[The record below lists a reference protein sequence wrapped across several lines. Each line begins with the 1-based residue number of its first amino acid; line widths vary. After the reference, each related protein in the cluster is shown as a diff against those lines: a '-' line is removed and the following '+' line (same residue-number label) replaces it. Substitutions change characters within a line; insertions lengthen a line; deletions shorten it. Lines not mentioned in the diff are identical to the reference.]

1 MRAMS
6 IPTITRTLRAAPV
19 AAGLTLSLALAL
31 AAGCSKQSAPEPAKE
46 AASEEAKPEETKP
59 EETKPEAPAV
69 EAAAS
74 ILRGQ
79 GLRIVNIAPVVAGID
94 KDKLFQ
100 RLSEL
105 NAGKPK
111 TSHILDFT
119 TQLAVMMRAGIN
131 LRSALEGI
139 ADQTSHATFKKVVYQ
154 IKADVEAGKQFSEG
168 LARFPKLFGKM
179 YVNMVRASEMSGSF
193 SEMLD
198 RIAAYIQQEMETR
211 RMVIGAAIYPAVIG
225 TMAVVVTVFLLTFV
239 LPKFY
244 IVFEGKEDILPWATK
259 FLMGLSDFV
268 VSQKLYLIIGAV
280 AIFAGS
286 FAFAKTEVGGFFV
299 DKMKLRVPV
308 LKGMF
313 RALYISRSLQTMGQL
328 INAGVPMLDT
338 IAITGDISG
347 NRLYKGMW
355 KSVYSSVKQGKKVTA
370 PLRKTKLL
378 PMSVVQMIAA
388 GEDSGKLGEV
398 LDEVSE
404 YYHKRLREAIKT
416 VTGLIEPIMIIVMGT
431 VVGFIAM
438 AIILPIF
445 KMSAIVK

>member
-1 MRAMS
+1 MANYKYSVRDASGKMQN
-6 IPTITRTLRAAPV
+6 
-19 AAGLTLSLALAL
+19 GTLS
-31 AAGCSKQSAPEPAKE
+31 
-46 AASEEAKPEETKP
+46 SESL
-59 EETKPEAPAV
+59 

-79 GLRIVNIAPVVAGID
+79 GLRIVNVSPVVSGID

-168 LARFPKLFGKM
+168 LARYPKLFGKM

-244 IVFEGKEDILPWATK
+244 VVFEGKEDILPWATK

-268 VSQKLYLIIGAV
+268 VSQKLYLIVGTLAV
-280 AIFAGS
+280 FAGG

-299 DKMKLRVPV
+299 DKMKLRIPV

-347 NRLYKGMW
+347 NRLYRGMW

-378 PMSVVQMIAA
+378 PMSVVQMVAA

>member
-1 MRAMS
+1 MANYKYSVRDAS
-6 IPTITRTLRAAPV
+6 GKV
-19 AAGLTLSLALAL
+19 QNGTLS
-31 AAGCSKQSAPEPAKE
+31 
-46 AASEEAKPEETKP
+46 SESL
-59 EETKPEAPAV
+59 

-79 GLRIVNIAPVVAGID
+79 GLRIVSIAPVVAGID

-100 RLSEL
+100 KLSEL

-111 TSHILDFT
+111 ASHILDFT

-131 LRSALEGI
+131 LRSALDGI
-139 ADQTSHATFKKVVYQ
+139 ADQTSHATFKKIVLQ

-168 LARFPKLFGKM
+168 LARHPKQFGKM

-259 FLMGLSDFV
+259 FLMNLSDFV
-268 VSQKLYLIIGAV
+268 ITQKLYLIIGAV
-280 AIFAGS
+280 AIMAGG

-299 DKMKLRVPV
+299 DKMKLRIPV

-347 NRLYKGMW
+347 NRLYRGMW

-416 VTGLIEPIMIIVMGT
+416 VTGMIEPIMIIVMGT